1 MVSRFDFNNEGN
13 NRRKG
18 NTDSGNRNT
27 KNRNDSSKRSGNSG
41 KRTSNSERNHV
52 KNDPDKN
59 NKSGLILFPKSNSIS
74 FRIVLYIV
82 LLLVAGYLGYGVYKY
97 FNSKNISVYQV
108 KEGAL
113 SEQNSYTGLILR
125 EEKIYYAKSTG
136 YYNFYLKEGEKASH
150 TDLVYSIDGS
160 GKIKEMMT
168 NQTEEASTLSMD
180 DLIDIKGDIVKF
192 SKDYEASDFLDVYDF
207 RDELDSI
214 SLKMSNLYILN
225 KISSMSLNGTNV
237 NKYYCADGVENAK
250 PGYVVY
256 YYDGYE
262 DVTPQDVDS
271 SFFSDDVEYEKHII
285 ANNEMVTEGS
295 FAYKLV
301 TSNTWQLVFP
311 IEDEKAKEFDGKE
324 MKVKFLKNQETLKG
338 SVKILDALAPGKNAS
353 VEKICVV
360 TFNTSVADYLDNR
373 FLDFEIF
380 ANENNGYKVPK
391 SSVTEKEFLL
401 IPDSIAFDFNETTN
415 TVCVKL
421 DKYLEDGTKTY
432 VTTELNVYRIDA
444 GEYYVDADIVKLG
457 NTVYGSDEVSSYTI
471 NRTATLLGVY
481 KINQGY
487 ADFKNIKK
495 LYENE
500 EYVII
505 DPQYTMIKPY
515 DYIALDASKVK
526 DNEYIY
532 E

>member
-18 NTDSGNRNT
+18 INGEN
-27 KNRNDSSKRSGNSG
+27 KNKGKNQGSKS
-41 KRTSNSERNHV
+41 V
-52 KNDPDKN
+52 KNKEKTPEK
-59 NKSGLILFPKSNSIS
+59 KKGTLIFPKKNDFS
-74 FRIVLYIV
+74 FRIIFYAVLVIV
-82 LLLVAGYLGYGVYKY
+82 ALYLVFCVYKY
-97 FNSKNISVYQV
+97 VNSKNISTYQV

-113 SEQNSYTGLILR
+113 SEQNSYTGIILR
-125 EEKIYYAKSTG
+125 EEKMYYAKSSG

-150 TDLVYSIDGS
+150 NDLVYTIDGS

-168 NQTEEASTLSMD
+168 NQSEDATTLSQD
-180 DLIDIKGDIVKF
+180 DLIEIKSEIVKF
-192 SKDYEASDFLDVYDF
+192 SKEYDKNDFSDVYDF
-207 RDELDSI
+207 KDELDGI

-237 NKYYCADGVENAK
+237 NKYYCADSADGAK
-250 PGYVVY
+250 TGYVVY
-256 YYDGYE
+256 YYDEYE
-262 DVTPQDVDS
+262 DLKPEDINS
-271 SFFSDDVEYEKHII
+271 SVFKNEKEYKRNMIV
-285 ANNEMVTEGS
+285 NNAIVAEGD

-311 IEDEKAKEFDGKE
+311 IEEEKAKEYDGKD

-338 SVKILDALAPGKNAS
+338 KVKILDAISPDKKAS
-353 VEKICVV
+353 AEKICVV
-360 TFNTSVADYLDNR
+360 TFNTSVADYLNNR
-373 FLDFEIF
+373 FIDFEICT
-380 ANENNGYKVPK
+380 NENNGYKIPK
-391 SSVTEKEFLL
+391 SSVVEKEFLL
-401 IPDSIAFDFNETTN
+401 IPDSIAFDFNDTTN

-421 DKYLEDGTKTY
+421 DKYLEDGTKVF
-432 VTTELNVYRIDA
+432 VTTELNVYRIDEH
-444 GEYYVDADIVKLG
+444 EYYVDGSIVKHG
-457 NTVYGSDEVSSYTI
+457 NTVYAADESTSYTI

-500 EYVII
+500 EYII
-505 DPQYTMIKPY
+505 VDPAYTMIKPY
-515 DYIALDASKVK
+515 DYIALDASKIK

>member
-1 MVSRFDFNNEGN
+1 MQSRFDFNNEGN
-13 NRRKG
+13 NKRRGIKTE
-18 NTDSGNRNT
+18 NQS
-27 KNRNDSSKRSGNSG
+27 KQNDSKA
-41 KRTSNSERNHV
+41 
-52 KNDPDKN
+52 KNPKNKKN
-59 NKSGLILFPKSNSIS
+59 NEDSSPKKGLLFFPKRNIIS
-74 FRIVLYIV
+74 FRIIFYAFIALI
-82 LLLVAGYLGYGVYKY
+82 AAYLIYNGYKY
-97 FNSKNISVYQV
+97 VNSKNISTYQV

-125 EEKIYYAKSTG
+125 EEQLYYAKSSG

-150 TDLVYSIDGS
+150 NDLVYSIDGS

-168 NQTEEASTLSMD
+168 NQTGDASTLSQD
-180 DLIDIKGDIVKF
+180 DLVEIKSEIVKF
-192 SKDYEASDFLDVYDF
+192 SKEYSPADFVDVYDF
-207 RDELDSI
+207 KDDLDSI

-237 NKYYCADGVENAK
+237 NKYYCADGADNAK
-250 PGYVVY
+250 TGYVVY
-256 YYDGYE
+256 YYDDYE
-262 DVTPQDVDS
+262 NVKLEDINSAYFDKDR
-271 SFFSDDVEYEKHII
+271 EYNRHMI
-285 ANNEMVTEGS
+285 ANNEIVQEGD

-311 IEDEKAKEFDGKE
+311 IEEEKAKEFDGKE

-338 SVKILDALAPGKNAS
+338 KVKIIDAIAPGKNTS
-353 VEKICVV
+353 IEKICVV
-360 TFNTSVADYLDNR
+360 TFNVSVADYLNNR
-373 FLDFEIF
+373 FIDFEIF
-380 ANENNGYKVPK
+380 MNENSGYKVPK
-391 SSVTEKEFLL
+391 SSVVEKEFLL
-401 IPDSIAFDFNETTN
+401 IPDTVAFDFNDTTN

-432 VTTELNVYRIDA
+432 VTTELNVYRTDG
-444 GEYYVDADIVKLG
+444 GEYYVDGSVVKLG
-457 NTVYGSDEVSSYTI
+457 NTVYGADEVTSYTI

-500 EYVII
+500 EYIII

>member
-13 NRRKG
+13 DRRKG
-18 NTDSGNRNT
+18 IKNT
-27 KNRNDSSKRSGNSG
+27 KKEQVSGA
-41 KRTSNSERNHV
+41 K
-52 KNDPDKN
+52 KN
-59 NKSGLILFPKSNSIS
+59 NPNKKKSEGKTTEKKAGTLIFPKKNEFS
-74 FRIVLYIV
+74 FRIIFYAA
-82 LLLVAGYLGYGVYKY
+82 LLVVTLYLVFCVYKY
-97 FNSKNISVYQV
+97 INSKNISTYQV

-125 EEKIYYAKSTG
+125 EEEVYYAKSSG

-168 NQTEEASTLSMD
+168 NQTEDATTLTED
-180 DLIDIKGDIVKF
+180 DLNEIKSEIVKF
-192 SKDYEASDFLDVYDF
+192 SKEYDQNDYIDVYDF
-207 RDELDSI
+207 KDEIDSI

-237 NKYYCADGVENAK
+237 NKYYCADGMENAK
-250 PGYVVY
+250 TGYVVY
-256 YYDGYE
+256 YYDNYE
-262 DVTPQDVDS
+262 DLKPEDIDS
-271 SFFSDDVEYEKHII
+271 SYFADDIDYKRNMI
-285 ANNEMVTEGS
+285 ANNEIVSEGD

-301 TSNTWQLVFP
+301 TSNTWELVFP
-311 IEDEKAKEFDGKE
+311 IEEEKAKEFDGKE

-338 SVKILDALAPGKNAS
+338 KVKIIDAIAPGKKAA
-353 VEKICVV
+353 VEKICIV
-360 TFNTSVADYLDNR
+360 TFNTSVADYLNNR
-373 FLDFEIF
+373 YIDFEIF
-380 ANENNGYKVPK
+380 TSENNGYKIPK
-391 SSVTEKEFLL
+391 SSVVEKEFLL
-401 IPDSIAFDFNETTN
+401 IPDTVAFDFNDTTN

-421 DKYLEDGTKTY
+421 DKYLEDGTKTF
-432 VTTELNVYRIDA
+432 VTTELNVYRTDQ
-444 GEYYVDADIVKLG
+444 GDYYVDGSIVKLG
-457 NTVYGSDEVSSYTI
+457 NTVYAADEMTTYTI

-500 EYVII
+500 EYIII
-505 DPQYTMIKPY
+505 DPASTMIKPY
-515 DYIALDASKVK
+515 DYIALDASKIK

>member
-1 MVSRFDFNNEGN
+1 MQSRFDFNNEGN
-13 NRRKG
+13 NKRRGIQPENQPK
-18 NTDSGNRNT
+18 
-27 KNRNDSSKRSGNSG
+27 KNDSKAKSSK
-41 KRTSNSERNHV
+41 
-52 KNDPDKN
+52 KN
-59 NKSGLILFPKSNSIS
+59 NEESSPKKGLLFFPKRNIIS
-74 FRIVLYIV
+74 FRIIFYAFIV
-82 LLLVAGYLGYGVYKY
+82 LIAAYLIYNGYKY
-97 FNSKNISVYQV
+97 LNSKNISTYQV

-125 EEKIYYAKSTG
+125 EEKIYYAKSSG

-150 TDLVYSIDGS
+150 NDLVYSIDGS

-168 NQTEEASTLSMD
+168 NQTGDASTLSQD
-180 DLIDIKGDIVKF
+180 DLVEIKSEIVKF
-192 SKDYEASDFLDVYDF
+192 SKEYTPKDFVDVYDF
-207 RDELDSI
+207 KDDLDSI

-237 NKYYCADGVENAK
+237 NKYYCADGAENAK
-250 PGYVVY
+250 TGYVVY
-256 YYDGYE
+256 YYDDYE
-262 DVTPQDVDS
+262 DVKLEDINS
-271 SFFSDDVEYEKHII
+271 SYFAKDREYSRHMI
-285 ANNEMVTEGS
+285 ANNEIVQEGD

-311 IEDEKAKEFDGKE
+311 IEEEKAKEFDGKE
-324 MKVKFLKNQETLKG
+324 MRVKFLKNQESLKG
-338 SVKILDALAPGKNAS
+338 KVKIIDAIAPGKNTS
-353 VEKICVV
+353 IEKICVV
-360 TFNTSVADYLDNR
+360 TFNVSVADYLNNR
-373 FLDFEIF
+373 FIDFEIYM
-380 ANENNGYKVPK
+380 NENSGYKIPK
-391 SSVTEKEFLL
+391 SSVVEKEFLL
-401 IPDSIAFDFNETTN
+401 IPDTVAFDFNDTTN

-432 VTTELNVYRIDA
+432 VTTELNVYRTDG
-444 GEYYVDADIVKLG
+444 GEYYVDGSVVKLG
-457 NTVYGSDEVSSYTI
+457 NTVYGADEVTSYTR

-500 EYVII
+500 EYIII

>member
-1 MVSRFDFNNEGN
+1 MQSRFDFNNEGN
-13 NRRKG
+13 NKRRGIKTE
-18 NTDSGNRNT
+18 NQS
-27 KNRNDSSKRSGNSG
+27 KQNDSKA
-41 KRTSNSERNHV
+41 
-52 KNDPDKN
+52 KNPKNKKN
-59 NKSGLILFPKSNSIS
+59 NEDSSPKKGLLFFPKRNIIS
-74 FRIVLYIV
+74 FRIIFYAFIV
-82 LLLVAGYLGYGVYKY
+82 LIAAYLIYNGYKY
-97 FNSKNISVYQV
+97 VNSKNISTYQV

-125 EEKIYYAKSTG
+125 EEQLYYAKSSG

-150 TDLVYSIDGS
+150 NDLVYSIDGS

-168 NQTEEASTLSMD
+168 NQTGDASTLSQD
-180 DLIDIKGDIVKF
+180 DLVEIKSEIVKF
-192 SKDYEASDFLDVYDF
+192 SKEYSPKDFVDVYDF
-207 RDELDSI
+207 KDDLDSI

-237 NKYYCADGVENAK
+237 NKYYCADGADNAK
-250 PGYVVY
+250 TGYVVY
-256 YYDGYE
+256 YYDDYE
-262 DVTPQDVDS
+262 DVKLEDINSAYFDK
-271 SFFSDDVEYEKHII
+271 DREYTRHMI
-285 ANNEMVTEGS
+285 ANNEIVQEGD

-311 IEDEKAKEFDGKE
+311 IEEEKAKEFDGKE

-338 SVKILDALAPGKNAS
+338 KVKIIDAIAPGKNTS
-353 VEKICVV
+353 IEKICVV
-360 TFNTSVADYLDNR
+360 TFNVSVADYLNNR
-373 FLDFEIF
+373 FIDFEIF
-380 ANENNGYKVPK
+380 MNENSGYKVPK
-391 SSVTEKEFLL
+391 SSVVEKEFLL
-401 IPDSIAFDFNETTN
+401 IPDTVAFDFNDTTN

-432 VTTELNVYRIDA
+432 VTTELKVYRTDG
-444 GEYYVDADIVKLG
+444 GEYYVDGNIVKLG
-457 NTVYGSDEVSSYTI
+457 NTVYGADEVTSYTI

-500 EYVII
+500 EYIII